1 MNTLANTTDDGMNND
16 KAVLDGHGM
25 ASATLT
31 LSWSDDRTLHE
42 EQLHMEKFSVWREAD
57 LLPPDIALK
66 IPGMQ
71 AGDQAQATLKPGEV
85 IGTWKPARQIST
97 HPSRFKRHHRSGLKV
112 EPRLGRFYP
121 QAFFQGVRGI
131 FKDAAEPARITEL
144 TRERLDIDTNQPLAR
159 YPLQV
164 QFRLDQVI
172 PGYDWRGGRCSSPLD
187 DLLRY
192 PGLAACLAD
201 GRDTDYG
208 ENTGSGMSR
217 MDERQDGAFYDQ
229 PRLVQHLD
237 ARALET
243 VNALYCRLIPKQAE
257 VLDLMASFDS
267 HLQGVSTGTLHV
279 LGMNS
284 GELAA
289 NDAATERIVQD
300 LNASPTL
307 PHETRSLDAIVCTA
321 SIEYLVRPAEVLAE
335 ALRILRPGGI
345 FVITFSNRW
354 FPGKA
359 IRIWSEMHEYER
371 VGMIN
376 QWLYQ
381 AGYTALRT
389 FSSRGWPRPADDRYA
404 GQTPYSDPVYA
415 VWGAKPED

>member
-1 MNTLANTTDDGMNND
+1 MHNAE
-16 KAVLDGHGM
+16 AVLDGHGL
-25 ASATLT
+25 ASAILT
-31 LSWSDDRTLHE
+31 LSWSDDRALHE
-42 EQLHMEKFSVWREAD
+42 EQSYIEKFSVWREAD
-57 LLPPDIALK
+57 LLPPDIGLK
-66 IPGMQ
+66 IPGMR
-71 AGDQAQATLKPGEV
+71 AGDRAQATLKPGEV
-85 IGTWKPARQIST
+85 TDIWEPTRQIST
-97 HPSRFKRHHRSGLKV
+97 HPSRFNRHHRRGLKV
-112 EPRLGRFYP
+112 EPRRGRFYP
-121 QAFFQGVRGI
+121 QAFFQGFQGI

-164 QFRLDQVI
+164 QFSLDQVL
-172 PGYDWRGGRCSSPLD
+172 PGYDRRGGRCSSPLD

-201 GRDTDYG
+201 GQDTDYG
-208 ENTGSGMSR
+208 ENTSSGMSR
-217 MDERQDGAFYDQ
+217 MDEGQDRAFYDK
-229 PRLVQHLD
+229 PRMVQHMD

-243 VNALYCRLIPKQAE
+243 VNALYRRLIPEQAD

-267 HLQGVSTGTLHV
+267 HLQSVSAGTLHV
-279 LGMNS
+279 LGMNTA
-284 GELAA
+284 ELAA
-289 NDAATERIVQD
+289 NDAANERFVRD
-300 LNASPTL
+300 LNESPTL

-335 ALRILRPGGI
+335 ALRILRPGGM

-371 VGMIN
+371 VGMIT
-376 QWLYQ
+376 QWLHQ
-381 AGYTALRT
+381 GGFADLRT

-415 VWGAKPED
+415 VWGVKPED